1 VKKLSKNKRD
11 KDIGKKNARNNQCK
25 LAQSCNT
32 NDATNSVEFAKEP
45 DAAKKKIKDR
55 NDKC

>member
-1 VKKLSKNKRD
+1 LSKNKRD

-45 DAAKKKIKDR
+45 DATKKKIKDR